1 MSCLFVQVR
10 EPQPLT
16 LHHLPFSHTF
26 ALFEVRHCWLLL
38 LQECVLQL
46 TCDPVQSSPAVA
58 SSATTVSKQLL
69 LCTTHCFMLCPPP
82 PPPVLRLQ
90 SGAIL
95 VSDPTLSEEAA
106 SSGRVTLFINP
117 HDEICGWQM
126 AEGVGLDQA
135 QMMR

>member
-1 MSCLFVQVR
+1 MTLFRAAQ
-10 EPQPLT
+10 
-16 LHHLPFSHTF
+16 
-26 ALFEVRHCWLLL
+26 LL
-38 LQECVLQL
+38 
-46 TCDPVQSSPAVA
+46 PAVPQQLA
-58 SSATTVSKQLL
+58 SSSCSARHTVS
-69 LCTTHCFMLCPPP
+69 CSAPPP